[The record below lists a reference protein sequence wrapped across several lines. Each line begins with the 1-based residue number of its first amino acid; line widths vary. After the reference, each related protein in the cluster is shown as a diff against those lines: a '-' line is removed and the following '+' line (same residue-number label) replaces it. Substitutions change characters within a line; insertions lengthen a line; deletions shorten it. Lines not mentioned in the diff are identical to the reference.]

1 MHLLLIED
9 DLDLG
14 ADLQKA
20 LKAYGLSSE
29 WVRSLGQAQALCEA
43 AGDEPLPYACA
54 VLDLGLPDGE
64 GLSLLRGWRRTGVA
78 LPVIVLT
85 ARDALEM
92 RIAGLD
98 AGADDYV
105 IKPVQVAELASRV
118 QAVTRRAAGQSS
130 STWNVGPLTIDMG
143 RREVRTCDG
152 PVPLSPREFA
162 IVAELA
168 RHGGDVVPKHRLA
181 RALAPLGEPLEFS
194 ALEWH
199 IHNLRRKLGED
210 SIHTMRGVGYR
221 IAGLQP

>member
-1 MHLLLIED
+1 M
-9 DLDLG
+9 
-14 ADLQKA
+14 
-20 LKAYGLSSE
+20 
-29 WVRSLGQAQALCEA
+29 
-43 AGDEPLPYACA
+43 
-54 VLDLGLPDGE
+54 
-64 GLSLLRGWRRTGVA
+64 
-78 LPVIVLT
+78 IVLT
-85 ARDALEM
+85 ARDALET

-143 RREVRTCDG
+143 RREVRTEEG